1 MTSIMMCD
9 DHALVM
15 NAMGDLLRK
24 VNFKVIATTLSGKAC
39 IEAIQSGLIPDVL
52 ILDIN
57 MPEMPGYIV
66 AQHVKK
72 HYPNTKILILSMI
85 TDENAV
91 KAMIQIGVN
100 GFAFKNI
107 KPRELAEIIRK
118 ILSGQEYYPP
128 EFIFSTEEIET
139 IKQQNFPWAEQLT
152 EKEIQTAQLLA
163 YDFSRKQVAADMGI
177 SASSI
182 NKKMERVFKKT
193 NQKTTVGVISF
204 LRKVGIIQ

>member
-1 MTSIMMCD
+1 
-9 DHALVM
+9 
-15 NAMGDLLRK
+15 
-24 VNFKVIATTLSGKAC
+24 
-39 IEAIQSGLIPDVL
+39 
-52 ILDIN
+52 
-57 MPEMPGYIV
+57 
-66 AQHVKK
+66 
-72 HYPNTKILILSMI
+72 
-85 TDENAV
+85 
-91 KAMIQIGVN
+91 
-100 GFAFKNI
+100 
-107 KPRELAEIIRK
+107 
-118 ILSGQEYYPP
+118 
-128 EFIFSTEEIET
+128 ET

>member
-1 MTSIMMCD
+1 MLCD
-9 DHALVM
+9 DAIEVTQLLGKSLREQRINVTNIVHSGKTCIYLIE
-15 NAMGDLLRK
+15 NGIPPDLL
-24 VNFKVIATTLSGKAC
+24 V
-39 IEAIQSGLIPDVL
+39 
-52 ILDIN
+52 LDIS

-72 HYPNTKILILSMI
+72 HYPNTKILIFSMI

-91 KAMIQIGVN
+91 KAMIRIGVN

-107 KPRELAEIIRK
+107 NDNELAEIIRK

-163 YDFSRKQVAADMGI
+163 YDFSRKQVAADMGV

-193 NQKTTVGVISF
+193 NQKTTLGVINF
-204 LRKVGIIQ
+204 LKKVGIIQ

>member
-9 DHALVM
+9 DHAMVM

-24 VNFKVIATTLSGKAC
+24 ENFKVIATTLSGKAC
-39 IEAIQSGLIPDVL
+39 IESIQSGLIPDVL

-72 HYPNTKILILSMI
+72 HYPNTKILIFSMI
-85 TDENAV
+85 TDKNAV
-91 KAMIQIGVN
+91 KAMIRIGVN

-107 KPRELAEIIRK
+107 SDNELAEIIRK

>member
-72 HYPNTKILILSMI
+72 HYPNTKILIFSMI

-91 KAMIQIGVN
+91 KAMIRIGVN

-107 KPRELAEIIRK
+107 NDNELAEIIRK

-163 YDFSRKQVAADMGI
+163 YDFSRKQVAADMGV

-193 NQKTTVGVISF
+193 NQKTTLGVINF
-204 LRKVGIIQ
+204 LKKVGIIQ